1 MPTARAPLILP
12 SGGVTP
18 SLATPP
24 AHAGPGAAVLG
35 RATLGAAPWLGAR
48 SVIRADGHDIRIGE
62 SFRLGPRGTVHI
74 AHDLYSTTIGDGVTA
89 GENTVIHACI
99 VGDSCHLGRDVVVL
113 DGSEIAPGAALAD
126 GAVVFPRSRLE
137 GGLLHA
143 GQPAKPVRPLDPS
156 ELDALHTATRTIPD
170 EPPDGGAPAPLPAQA
185 ARVFLAATAR
195 IEGPV
200 TLAAGVGIW
209 FGCALIATGPGIEIG
224 EETNVQDN
232 SVLRSEAVPLRIGPR
247 STIGH
252 NVQITDATVGER
264 SLVGIG
270 AVLAP
275 GTVVEDDVLVAAGA
289 RTEPGQRLAAG
300 ALYGGS
306 PAAPLRPLDD
316 RLRGIIA
323 GTWPQYLAYAA
334 DFRAIQ
340 AEHADT

>member
-1 MPTARAPLILP
+1 MPTPRPPLILP
-12 SGGVTP
+12 YGGVAP
-18 SLATPP
+18 RLAGPP

-35 RATLGAAPWLGAR
+35 RATLGRAAWLGAR
-48 SVIRADGHDIRIGE
+48 SVIRADGHHVRIGDR
-62 SFRLGPRGTVHI
+62 FRLGPRGTVHI
-74 AHDLYSTTIGDGVTA
+74 AHDVYSTTIGDGVTA

-99 VGDSCHLGRDVVVL
+99 IGDNCHLGRDVVVL
-113 DGSEIAPGAALAD
+113 DGSEVAPGAALAD
-126 GAVVFPRSRLE
+126 GAVVFPRSRVE

-143 GQPAKPVRPLDPS
+143 GQPAKPVRPLDPG
-156 ELDALHTATRTIPD
+156 ELDALHAATRTIPD
-170 EPPDGGAPAPLPAQA
+170 EPPAGDAPAPLPAPA
-185 ARVFLAATAR
+185 AGVFLAATAR

-224 EETNVQDN
+224 EDTNVQDN
-232 SVLRSEAVPLRIGPR
+232 SVLRSEAAPLRIGPR

-252 NVQITDATVGER
+252 NVRITDATVGER

-289 RTEPGQRLAAG
+289 RTAPGQRLAAG
-300 ALYGGS
+300 ALYGGN